1 MSKNETSLPSSCWF
15 QEPKVSETGSVD
27 LRLQDHQ
34 VGTTKVATQNDFSR
48 AFRQCPKPF
57 SSHFSLGGEQL
68 HDWLYKY
75 KQIYLYIKSFYIYI
89 YIIIIIIII
98 ILIIVYL
105 YIFTYIL
112 YFVCCIN
119 FLYLTYYIVYIMHYV
134 LDINAYIYDI

>member
-1 MSKNETSLPSSCWF
+1 M
-15 QEPKVSETGSVD
+15 D

-48 AFRQCPKPF
+48 AFRHCPKHF
-57 SSHFSLGGEQL
+57 SIHFSLGGEQL

-89 YIIIIIIII
+89 YIIII

-134 LDINAYIYDI
+134 LDINAYVYIYMTYSRY